1 MPTENPKRS
10 QRQLI
15 WRIAGLWMVV
25 LALGFAVI
33 GIYFA
38 LQLAQSFTHKLMVRA
53 QIDAADFASSTNS
66 AFNRELTD
74 AMAEVEHHCCS
85 VQDKPWRKSQIIP
98 TWIDGLYV
106 WDGELLIT
114 LDQPADATNQLTTL
128 IESRVSLRPLEL
140 RSEHDHQKIEL
151 LYDSLDNKPIVLA
164 IMAINDRKN
173 RVVFLIGHINKDRLK
188 SDLVE
193 PMLPADSGLEIVA
206 VGEPHIKWFQPLYQ
220 AMRFWGIQPS
230 KSFID
235 EQLNTVTGQTMS
247 IIGLMLLALMTL
259 LGAMWFVVRLAKRE
273 LALAEMKANFVADVS
288 HELKTPLALIRMFGE
303 TLQSGRVQSE
313 EKRNEYYEIITREST
328 RLTNLIDNILDFAR
342 IEAGKREYHLEPT
355 DIGEV
360 IEETY
365 RSYRDQMERSGFEH
379 HLSIEPNLPLVD
391 ADRDAISQVI
401 VNLMNNAVKY
411 SDDQRYIAIDVT
423 SDTRRGRH
431 GVLISVHDRGIGIK
445 PEDRAR
451 LVDGFFRASDGRVR
465 QQGGTGLG
473 LALVKHIVEAH
484 RGVIDVESRL
494 VKGSTFRIFLPAS
507 QVVEN
512 GVDS

>member
-1 MPTENPKRS
+1 
-10 QRQLI
+10 
-15 WRIAGLWMVV
+15 MVV
-25 LALGFAVI
+25 LAMGFAVI

-38 LQLAQSFTHKLMVRA
+38 IQQAQSFTHRLMVIA
-53 QIDAADFASSTNS
+53 QIDALDFAEYTNS
-66 AFNRELTD
+66 AFNRELSNALT
-74 AMAEVEHHCCS
+74 EVEYHCCS
-85 VQDKPWRKSQIIP
+85 IQDKPWRKSQIIP
-98 TWIDGLYV
+98 AWIDGLYV
-106 WDGELLIT
+106 WDGDSLIT
-114 LDQPADATNQLTTL
+114 LNNPPDAPDQLATL

-140 RSEHDHQKIEL
+140 HARQDEPEIEL
-151 LYDSLDNKPIVLA
+151 LYDTLGNQPIVLA
-164 IMAINDRKN
+164 IRAVHDRKN
-173 RVVFLIGHINKDRLK
+173 RVVMLVGHINKDRLR
-188 SDLVE
+188 SDLIE
-193 PMLPADSGLEIVA
+193 PLLPADSGLELVA
-206 VGEPHIKWFQPLYQ
+206 ANEPHKKWFQPLYQ

-230 KSFID
+230 EAFIN
-235 EQLNTVTGQTMS
+235 EQLSTVTGQTMA
-247 IIGLMLLALMTL
+247 IIGLMILALMTL

-273 LALAEMKANFVADVS
+273 LALAELKANFVADVS

-342 IEAGKREYHLEPT
+342 IEAGKKEYHLEPI
-355 DIGEV
+355 DIGNV
-360 IEETY
+360 VEETY
-365 RSYRDQMERSGFEH
+365 RSYRDQMEQSGFEH
-379 HLSIEPNLPLVD
+379 HLSIEPDLPLVD
-391 ADRDAISQVI
+391 ADRDAISQVM

-411 SDDQRYIAIDVT
+411 SQNQRYLAIDLT
-423 SDTRRGRH
+423 RDTRRGKH

-451 LVDGFFRASDGRVR
+451 LVDGVFRASDGRVR

-473 LALVKHIVEAH
+473 LALVKHIVEEH
-484 RGVIDVESRL
+484 HGVIDVESRL